1 MKILSRVTLTLTFWQ
16 TIVVFHKFGQG
27 LRVDGFVHHLNH
39 SNLVALLQGP
49 IIDKSCHSRDNSR
62 NCVVLSIIIALLS
75 HLFVDVSLLIRHDL
89 LRCLEAVNLRHVEVH
104 KDQLELDL
112 AALLAPVSD
121 EQVNCLLA
129 PSSSL

>member
-16 TIVVFHKFGQG
+16 TIVVFHEFGQG

-49 IIDKSCHSRDNSR
+49 IIDKCCHSRDNSR